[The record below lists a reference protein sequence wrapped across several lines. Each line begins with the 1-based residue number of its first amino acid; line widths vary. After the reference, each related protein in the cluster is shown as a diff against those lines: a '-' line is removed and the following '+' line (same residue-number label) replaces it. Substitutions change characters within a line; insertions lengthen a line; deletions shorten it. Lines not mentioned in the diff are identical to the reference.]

1 MMAEELCA
9 NLKKS
14 FDIVREASRQLWA
27 ASIDLSDS
35 LEINA
40 VRLPTAAAT
49 VHDVSERLDIMRYFL
64 VTDERDNE
72 RQLSS
77 EELEKI
83 CAIICKHLQ
92 LVRELVEDVL
102 FDLTIPAVQYHTD
115 LWVLST
121 AIAEMIGKFQQ
132 KDDNEGQTV

>member
-1 MMAEELCA
+1 MTTEELCA

-14 FDIVREASRQLWA
+14 HGIVDAASNKLWA
-27 ASIDLSDS
+27 VSIDLPEDS
-35 LEINA
+35 EENVA
-40 VRLPTAAAT
+40 RLPIVATTA
-49 VHDVSERLDIMRYFL
+49 HDISETLEVMRYYL
-64 VTDERDNE
+64 STNE
-72 RQLSS
+72 RTNGRQISS
-77 EELEKI
+77 EELKKI

-102 FDLTIPAVQYHTD
+102 FDLTIPANEYHTD

-132 KDDNEGQTV
+132 KGDNEGQTV

>member
-1 MMAEELCA
+1 MTTEELCA

-14 FDIVREASRQLWA
+14 HGIVDAASNKLWA
-27 ASIDLSDS
+27 VSIDLPENS
-35 LEINA
+35 EENV
-40 VRLPTAAAT
+40 VRLPIAAT
-49 VHDVSERLDIMRYFL
+49 TAHDVSETLEVIRYYL
-64 VTDERDNE
+64 STDERTNG

-83 CAIICKHLQ
+83 CAIICKHLW
-92 LVRELVEDVL
+92 LVRDLLEDVL
-102 FDLTIPAVQYHTD
+102 YDPAVANNEYGSD

-132 KDDNEGQTV
+132 KEQTT

>member
-1 MMAEELCA
+1 MTTEELCA

-83 CAIICKHLQ
+83 CAITCKLLW
-92 LVRELVEDVL
+92 LVHDLVEDIQRAL
-102 FDLTIPAVQYHTD
+102 AVDDNEYGTV

-121 AIAEMIGKFQQ
+121 AIAEMIDKFQQ
-132 KDDNEGQTV
+132 KNDNEGQTV